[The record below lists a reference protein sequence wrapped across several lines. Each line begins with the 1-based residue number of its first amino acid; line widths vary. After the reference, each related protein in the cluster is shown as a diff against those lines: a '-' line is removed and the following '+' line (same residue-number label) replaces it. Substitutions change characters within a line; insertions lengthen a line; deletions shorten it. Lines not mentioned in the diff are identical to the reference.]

1 MSVTRSD
8 YDKLMLPTYA
18 PPPPVFVRGD
28 GSRVWDDGGREYV
41 DFGGGI
47 AVLSLGHCPPPL
59 SAALAAQAET
69 LMHLSNLHVN
79 EQGVR
84 LARLLVENT
93 FAARVFLCN
102 SGAEANEAAIKL
114 ARRRGVGID
123 AEKYHMLCFS
133 GCFHGRVG
141 MAMAATSGAKVREG
155 FGPLTPGFHLTPF
168 NDLAAAQAAMDDR
181 FCAILVEP
189 VQGEGGVN
197 IADQEFLRGL
207 RALADQHKALL
218 MYDEVQ
224 SGAGRTGALYAYMHD
239 TVLPDVLTSAK
250 GLGGGFPVAA
260 MLAGEKAATAL
271 GVGAHGTT
279 YGGNALA
286 ATAAATV
293 LETVLADGFLAGVKA
308 RAAVF
313 AERLRRL
320 NEQYKIFGEIRQS
333 GLLIGCDMADGY
345 KAANLTAAAL
355 AEGLIVLTAG
365 ANAMRLAPALNI
377 SDEDIGEGFKRLE
390 RVVMKLKI
398 I

>member
-1 MSVTRSD
+1 MTDTTTTRKD
-8 YDKLMLPTYA
+8 YDQLMVPTYA
-18 PPPPVFVRGD
+18 PPAPVFVRGA
-28 GSRVWDDGGREYV
+28 GSRVWDDGGRDYV

-47 AVLSLGHCPPPL
+47 AVLSLGHCAPPL
-59 SAALAAQAET
+59 AAALAAQAGR

-79 EQGVR
+79 DQAVR
-84 LARLLVENT
+84 LAHVLAGNT
-93 FAARVFLCN
+93 FAERVFLCN

-114 ARRRGVGID
+114 ARRRGVGLN
-123 AEKYHMLCFS
+123 AEKYHILCFS

-141 MAMAATSGAKVREG
+141 MAMAATYGAKVREG
-155 FGPLTPGFHLTPF
+155 FGPLTPGFHFAPF

-189 VQGEGGVN
+189 VQGEAGVH
-197 IADQEFLRGL
+197 IADKAFLRGL
-207 RALADQHKALL
+207 RALADQHDALL

-224 SGAGRTGALYAYMHD
+224 SGTGRTGALYAYMHD
-239 TVLPDVLTSAK
+239 TIIPDVMTSAK

-260 MLAGEKAATAL
+260 MLAGEKAATVL
-271 GVGAHGTT
+271 GTGAHGTT

-293 LETVLADGFLAGVKA
+293 LEAVLADGFLAGVRA

-313 AERLRRL
+313 ADRLQRL
-320 NEQYKIFGEIRQS
+320 NEKYKLFSEIRQS
-333 GLLIGCDMADGY
+333 GLLIGCDMAGDR
-345 KAANLTAAAL
+345 KAADLAAAAL

-377 SDEDIGEGFKRLE
+377 SDEDIEEGFERLG
-390 RVVMKLKI
+390 RVVRE
-398 I
+398 